1 MAAFDSEAFRRELQ
15 KNQQSKFLLLGD
27 EALSRKEA
35 FDIIRQFAKEQTY
48 TEKLSFT
55 VDRYFKWDQCA
66 LSLQSQGLFSQKRI
80 IEIIIPSGKIN
91 AEGGESFY
99 EIIQNFSQDDLVV
112 VHLPQIDKETKLQK
126 WFKEIEK
133 IAYIIRLDE
142 IKPLELPFWLKKR
155 ASLLS
160 INLDEG
166 SIQLISQFVHG
177 NMLAAD
183 QELNKLA
190 LLFPNQSISYEKV
203 SQSISNVSRYDAFE
217 LTEYVLNGD
226 QMKTISTLNFLKEEG
241 QNPISIT
248 NSLSWVL
255 KPMLEIKELDFR
267 GQSLENHLT
276 KSRIFGDKLLFTK
289 KALSF
294 FSLKHLR
301 AAIQKLS
308 EIDKISKGVSPGDAW
323 LETTRL
329 CLGLAKIAS
338 RGRKI

>member
-1 MAAFDSEAFRRELQ
+1 MAAFDSEAFSRELQ

-66 LSLQSQGLFSQKRI
+66 SSLHSQGLFSQKRI

-99 EIIQNFSQDDLVV
+99 EIIQNFSQDDLIV

-133 IAYIIRLDE
+133 IAYTIRLDE
-142 IKPLELPFWLKKR
+142 IKPSELPFWLKKR

-190 LLFPNQSISYEKV
+190 LLFPNQSISYQKV

-248 NSLSWVL
+248 SSLSWVL

-276 KSRIFGDKLLFTK
+276 KSRIFGDKLLFTQQ
-289 KALSF
+289 ALSF

-323 LETTRL
+323 LEMTRL

-338 RGRKI
+338 RGRRI

>member
-1 MAAFDSEAFRRELQ
+1 MAAFDSEAFSRELQ

-35 FDIIRQFAKEQTY
+35 FDIIRQFAKERTY

-66 LSLQSQGLFSQKRI
+66 SSLHSQGLFSQKRI

-99 EIIQNFSQDDLVV
+99 EIIQNFSQDDLIV

-133 IAYIIRLDE
+133 IAYTIRLDE
-142 IKPLELPFWLKKR
+142 IKPSELPFWLKKR

-190 LLFPNQSISYEKV
+190 LLFPNQSISYQKV

-248 NSLSWVL
+248 SSLSWVL

>member
-1 MAAFDSEAFRRELQ
+1 MAAFDSEAFSKELQ

-35 FDIIRQFAKEQTY
+35 FDIIRQFAKEKTY

-55 VDRYFKWDQCA
+55 VDRFFKWDQCA
-66 LSLQSQGLFSQKRI
+66 SSLSSQGLFSQKRI

-91 AEGGESFY
+91 AEGGDSFY
-99 EIIQNFSQDDLVV
+99 KILQNLTQNDLLV
-112 VHLPQIDKETKLQK
+112 VHLPQIDKETKFQR

-133 IAYIIRLDE
+133 IAYTIKLDE
-142 IKPLELPFWLKKR
+142 IKPTELAFWLKKR

-160 INLDEG
+160 IDLDEE
-166 SIQLISQFVHG
+166 SIQLISQLVHG

-190 LLFPNQSISYEKV
+190 LLFPGQSISYEKV
-203 SQSISNVSRYDAFE
+203 SQSISNVSRYDTYE
-217 LTEYVLNGD
+217 LTDYVLNGD
-226 QMKTISTLNFLKEEG
+226 QMKTLLTLNFLKEEG

-248 NSLSWVL
+248 SSLSWVL
-255 KPMLEIKELDFR
+255 KPMLEIKELDFK

-276 KSRIFGDKLLFTK
+276 KSRIFGNKLIFTK
-289 KALSF
+289 KAMSF

-308 EIDKISKGVSPGDAW
+308 EIDKISKGISPGDAW
-323 LETTRL
+323 LETMRL

-338 RGRKI
+338 RSRKI

>member
-66 LSLQSQGLFSQKRI
+66 SSLHSQGLFSQKRI

-99 EIIQNFSQDDLVV
+99 EIIQNFSQDDLIV

-133 IAYIIRLDE
+133 IAYTIRLDE
-142 IKPLELPFWLKKR
+142 IKPSELPFWLKKR

-166 SIQLISQFVHG
+166 SIELISQFVHG

-203 SQSISNVSRYDAFE
+203 SQSIANVSRYDAFE

-323 LETTRL
+323 LEMTRL

>member
-1 MAAFDSEAFRRELQ
+1 MAVFDSEAFSKELQ

-35 FDIIRQFAKEQTY
+35 FDIIRQFAKELSY

-66 LSLQSQGLFSQKRI
+66 SSLRSQGLFSQKRI

-99 EIIQNFSQDDLVV
+99 EIIQNFSQDDLIV

-133 IAYIIRLDE
+133 ISYTIRLDE
-142 IKPLELPFWLKKR
+142 IKPSELPFWLKKR

-190 LLFPNQSISYEKV
+190 LLFPSQSISYEKV

-248 NSLSWVL
+248 SSLSWVL

>member
-1 MAAFDSEAFRRELQ
+1 MAAFDSEAFSKELQ

-35 FDIIRQFAKEQTY
+35 FDIIRQFAKEKTY

-55 VDRYFKWDQCA
+55 VDRFFKWDQCA
-66 LSLQSQGLFSQKRI
+66 SSLSSQGLFSQKRI

-91 AEGGESFY
+91 AEGGDSFY
-99 EIIQNFSQDDLVV
+99 KILQNLTQNDLLV
-112 VHLPQIDKETKLQK
+112 VHLPQIDKETKFQR

-133 IAYIIRLDE
+133 IAYTIKLDE
-142 IKPLELPFWLKKR
+142 IKPTELAFWLKKR
-155 ASLLS
+155 ASLLT
-160 INLDEG
+160 IDLDEE
-166 SIQLISQFVHG
+166 SIQLISQLVHG

-190 LLFPNQSISYEKV
+190 LLFPGQSISYEKV
-203 SQSISNVSRYDAFE
+203 SQSISNVSRYDTYE
-217 LTEYVLNGD
+217 LTDYVLNGD
-226 QMKTISTLNFLKEEG
+226 QMKTLLTLNFLKEEG

-248 NSLSWVL
+248 SSLSWVL
-255 KPMLEIKELDFR
+255 KPMLEIKELDFK

-276 KSRIFGDKLLFTK
+276 KSRIFGDKLIFTK
-289 KALSF
+289 KAMSF

-323 LETTRL
+323 LETMRL

-338 RGRKI
+338 RSRKI

>member
-1 MAAFDSEAFRRELQ
+1 MAAFDSEAFSKELK

-35 FDIIRQFAKEQTY
+35 FDIIRQFAKEKTY

-55 VDRYFKWDQCA
+55 VDRFFKWDQCA
-66 LSLQSQGLFSQKRI
+66 SSLSSQGLFSQKRI

-91 AEGGESFY
+91 AEGGDSFY
-99 EIIQNFSQDDLVV
+99 KILQNLTQNDLLV
-112 VHLPQIDKETKLQK
+112 VHLPQIDKETKFQR

-133 IAYIIRLDE
+133 IAYTIKLDE
-142 IKPLELPFWLKKR
+142 IKPTELAFWLKKR

-160 INLDEG
+160 IDLDEE
-166 SIQLISQFVHG
+166 SIQLISQLVHG

-190 LLFPNQSISYEKV
+190 LLFPGQSISYEKV
-203 SQSISNVSRYDAFE
+203 SQSISNVSRYDTYE
-217 LTEYVLNGD
+217 LTDYVLNGD
-226 QMKTISTLNFLKEEG
+226 QMKTLLTLNFLKEEG

-248 NSLSWVL
+248 SSLSWVL
-255 KPMLEIKELDFR
+255 KPMLEIKELDFK

-276 KSRIFGDKLLFTK
+276 KSRIFGNKLIFTK
-289 KALSF
+289 KAMSF

-323 LETTRL
+323 LEIMRL

-338 RGRKI
+338 RSRKI

>member
-1 MAAFDSEAFRRELQ
+1 MGVFDSEAFSKELQ

-55 VDRYFKWDQCA
+55 VDRYFKWDQFA
-66 LSLQSQGLFSQKRI
+66 SSLRSQGLFSQKRI

-91 AEGGESFY
+91 DEGGESFY
-99 EIIQNFSQDDLVV
+99 EIIQNFSQDDLIV
-112 VHLPQIDKETKLQK
+112 VHLPQIDKETKLKK

-133 IAYIIRLDE
+133 IAYTIRLDE
-142 IKPLELPFWLKKR
+142 IKPSELPFWLKKR

-248 NSLSWVL
+248 GSLSWIL

-289 KALSF
+289 QALSF

-323 LETTRL
+323 LEMTRL

>member
-1 MAAFDSEAFRRELQ
+1 MAAFDSEAFSKELQ

-66 LSLQSQGLFSQKRI
+66 SSFHSQGLFSQKRI

-99 EIIQNFSQDDLVV
+99 EIIQNFSQDDLIV

-133 IAYIIRLDE
+133 IAYTIRLDE
-142 IKPLELPFWLKKR
+142 IKPSELPFWLKKR

-241 QNPISIT
+241 QNLISIT
-248 NSLSWVL
+248 SSLSWVL

>member
-1 MAAFDSEAFRRELQ
+1 MAAFDSEAFSKELQ

-35 FDIIRQFAKEQTY
+35 FDIIRQFAKELSY

-66 LSLQSQGLFSQKRI
+66 SSLRSQGLFSQKRI

-99 EIIQNFSQDDLVV
+99 EIIQNFSQDDLIV

-133 IAYIIRLDE
+133 IAYTIRLDE
-142 IKPLELPFWLKKR
+142 IKPSELPFWLKKR

-160 INLDEG
+160 INLDEE

-190 LLFPNQSISYEKV
+190 LLFPSQSISYEKV

-248 NSLSWVL
+248 SSLSWVL

-323 LETTRL
+323 LEITRL

>member
-1 MAAFDSEAFRRELQ
+1 MAAFDSEAFSKELQ

-35 FDIIRQFAKEQTY
+35 FDIIRQFAKEKTY

-55 VDRYFKWDQCA
+55 VDRFFKWDQCA
-66 LSLQSQGLFSQKRI
+66 SSLSSQGLFSQKRI

-91 AEGGESFY
+91 AEGDDSFY
-99 EIIQNFSQDDLVV
+99 KILQNLTQNDLLV
-112 VHLPQIDKETKLQK
+112 VHLPQIDKETKFQR

-133 IAYIIRLDE
+133 IAYTIKLDE
-142 IKPLELPFWLKKR
+142 IKPTELPFWLKKR

-160 INLDEG
+160 IDLDEE
-166 SIQLISQFVHG
+166 SIQLISQLVHG

-190 LLFPNQSISYEKV
+190 LLFPGQSISYEKV
-203 SQSISNVSRYDAFE
+203 SQSISNVSRYDTYE
-217 LTEYVLNGD
+217 LTDYVLNGD
-226 QMKTISTLNFLKEEG
+226 QMKTLLTLNFLKEEG

-248 NSLSWVL
+248 SSLSWVL
-255 KPMLEIKELDFR
+255 KPMLEIKELDFK

-276 KSRIFGDKLLFTK
+276 KSRIFGNKLIFTK
-289 KALSF
+289 KAMSF

-323 LETTRL
+323 LETMRL

-338 RGRKI
+338 RSRKI

>member
-1 MAAFDSEAFRRELQ
+1 MAAFDSEAFSKELQ

-35 FDIIRQFAKEQTY
+35 FNIIRQFAKEKTY

-55 VDRYFKWDQCA
+55 VDRFFKWDQCA
-66 LSLQSQGLFSQKRI
+66 SSLSSQGLFSQKRI

-91 AEGGESFY
+91 AEGGDSFY
-99 EIIQNFSQDDLVV
+99 KILQNLTQNDLLV
-112 VHLPQIDKETKLQK
+112 VHLPQLDKETKLQR

-133 IAYIIRLDE
+133 IAYTIKLDE
-142 IKPLELPFWLKKR
+142 IKPTELAFWLKKR

-160 INLDEG
+160 IDLDEE
-166 SIQLISQFVHG
+166 SIQLISQLVHG

-190 LLFPNQSISYEKV
+190 LLFPGQSISYEKV
-203 SQSISNVSRYDAFE
+203 SQSISNVSRYDTYE
-217 LTEYVLNGD
+217 LTDYVLNGD
-226 QMKTISTLNFLKEEG
+226 QMKTLLTLNFLKEEG

-248 NSLSWVL
+248 SSLSWVL
-255 KPMLEIKELDFR
+255 KPMLEIKELDFK

-276 KSRIFGDKLLFTK
+276 KSRIFGNKLIFTK
-289 KALSF
+289 KAMSF

-323 LETTRL
+323 LETMRL

-338 RGRKI
+338 RSRKI

>member
-1 MAAFDSEAFRRELQ
+1 MAAFDSEAFSKELQ
-15 KNQQSKFLLLGD
+15 KNQQSKFLLLGN

-66 LSLQSQGLFSQKRI
+66 SSLRSQGLFSQKRI

-99 EIIQNFSQDDLVV
+99 EIIQNFSQDDLIV

-133 IAYIIRLDE
+133 IAYTIRLDE
-142 IKPLELPFWLKKR
+142 IKPSELPFWLKKR

-166 SIQLISQFVHG
+166 SIELISQFVHG

-203 SQSISNVSRYDAFE
+203 SQSIANVSRYDAFE

-248 NSLSWVL
+248 SSLSWVL

-294 FSLKHLR
+294 FSFKHLR

-323 LETTRL
+323 LEITRL

>member
-1 MAAFDSEAFRRELQ
+1 MAAFDSEALRKELQ

-35 FDIIRQFAKEQTY
+35 FDIIRQFAKDKTY
-48 TEKLSFT
+48 AEKLSFT
-55 VDRYFKWDQCA
+55 VDRFFKWDQCSSS
-66 LSLQSQGLFSQKRI
+66 LSSQGLFSQRRI

-91 AEGGESFY
+91 TEGSDSFY
-99 EIIQNFSQDDLVV
+99 EILKNFSQDDLLV

-133 IAYIIRLDE
+133 IAYTIKLDE
-142 IKPLELPFWLKKR
+142 IKPSELPFWLKKR

-160 INLDEG
+160 ISLDEE

-190 LLFPNQSISYEKV
+190 LLFPSQSISYEKV

-217 LTEYVLNGD
+217 LTEYVLKGD
-226 QMKTISTLNFLKEEG
+226 QKKTLSTLNFLREEG

-248 NSLSWVL
+248 SSLSWVL
-255 KPMLEIKELDFR
+255 KPMLEIKELDFT
-267 GQSLENHLT
+267 GQSLEGHLT
-276 KSRIFGDKLLFTK
+276 KSRIFGDKLIFSK

-338 RGRKI
+338 RGQKI

>member
-1 MAAFDSEAFRRELQ
+1 MAAFDSEAFSKELQ

-35 FDIIRQFAKEQTY
+35 FDIIRQFAKEKTY

-55 VDRYFKWDQCA
+55 VDRFFKWDQCA
-66 LSLQSQGLFSQKRI
+66 SSLSSQGLFSQKRI

-91 AEGGESFY
+91 AEGGDSFY
-99 EIIQNFSQDDLVV
+99 KILQNFTQNDLLV
-112 VHLPQIDKETKLQK
+112 VHLPQIDKETKFQR

-133 IAYIIRLDE
+133 IAYTIKLDE
-142 IKPLELPFWLKKR
+142 IKPTELAFWLKKR

-160 INLDEG
+160 IDLDEE
-166 SIQLISQFVHG
+166 SIQLISQLVHG

-190 LLFPNQSISYEKV
+190 LLFPGQSISYEKV
-203 SQSISNVSRYDAFE
+203 SQSISNVSRYDTYE
-217 LTEYVLNGD
+217 LTDYVLNGD
-226 QMKTISTLNFLKEEG
+226 QMKTLLTLNFLKEEG

-248 NSLSWVL
+248 SSLSWVL
-255 KPMLEIKELDFR
+255 KPMLEIKELDFK

-276 KSRIFGDKLLFTK
+276 KSRIFGNKLIFTK
-289 KALSF
+289 KAMSF

-323 LETTRL
+323 LETMRL

-338 RGRKI
+338 RSRKI